1 MGISTSKCVNRFL
14 LAKLNIGFDRSLT
27 AYMLRR
33 YAAGSSAG
41 SGAFGKTTSG
51 IDGCGGDLNTEPLFL
66 NTEPLVV
73 LEDCGRLR
81 LKPALEVRLLV
92 EDIEAP
98 SIDAFEPLREKEPL
112 RENRPIAGTNVESM
126 QNSGY
131 VLLPEPLSQA
141 VQQAMVKSGLHFTLA
156 SF

>member
-1 MGISTSKCVNRFL
+1 
-14 LAKLNIGFDRSLT
+14 
-27 AYMLRR
+27 MLRR

-51 IDGCGGDLNTEPLFL
+51 IDGLDSALNMEPLFL
-66 NTEPLVV
+66 NMEPLVLDMEPLVV

-98 SIDAFEPLREKEPL
+98 SIDPFEPL
-112 RENRPIAGTNVESM
+112 RENRPIAGTNV
-126 QNSGY
+126 NRGKFC
-131 VLLPEPLSQA
+131 VRPA
-141 VQQAMVKSGLHFTLA
+141 V
-156 SF
+156 